1 MESLRELYRIG
12 PGPSSSHTLAPQK
25 ACKMYMEYYPNA
37 IFFDVSLYGSLA
49 LTGVGHATDEIIK
62 KTFAPRMCRVSFK
75 DRALGKFPNGLVI
88 KGYNSL
94 NELEKEWTVYSLGGG
109 SIDVEEED
117 LKLHTEIYPHNF
129 MYEILEY
136 CQEKNISLAEYPYR
150 FEKDIDRYLSDVLN
164 QMLRT
169 VDQGLNTSGIL
180 PGRLKLSRIAKALHL
195 QAISIDDLI
204 EKQKIL
210 LASYAYAACEEN
222 ADGKTCVAAPTMG
235 ASGILAALVYYYYHD
250 YGLSRTKLLRGL
262 AIAGIFGNI
271 VKKNATISGAV
282 GGCQAEV
289 GTACAMG
296 SAMIAYFNGLSN
308 KLIAYAAEIGM
319 EHHLGLT
326 CDPVGGYVMIPCIE
340 RNAVATMRAMDSAI
354 LAQHVGMIKANRV
367 SFDDV
372 VRTMQYTGK
381 KIPIELRETS
391 LGGLATEI
399 GQSEHQQNDKNREI
413 EVKDI
418 KKDLLSTYRSSDLF
432 ANLEID
438 ETDID
443 EIDNKLN
450 IKI

>member
-12 PGPSSSHTLAPQK
+12 PGPSSSHTLAPQR
-25 ACKMYMEYYPNA
+25 ACKMYMEHYPNA

-62 KTFAPRMCRVSFK
+62 KTFAPKMCRVAFK
-75 DRALGKFPNGLVI
+75 DKALGKFPNGLVI
-88 KGYNSL
+88 RGYNSL
-94 NELEKEWTVYSLGGG
+94 NNLEMEWTVYSLGGG
-109 SIDVEEED
+109 SIDIDEED
-117 LKLHTEIYPHNF
+117 LKLHNEIYPHNY
-129 MYEILEY
+129 MYEILNY
-136 CQEKNISLAEYPYR
+136 CHQNKISIAEYSYR
-150 FEKDIDRYLSDVLN
+150 YEKDIDRYLSDVLN
-164 QMLRT
+164 QMLKT
-169 VDQGLNTSGIL
+169 VDHGLNASGIL
-180 PGRLKLSRIAKALHL
+180 PGKLKLSRIAKALHL
-195 QAISIDDLI
+195 QAISIDDSI
-204 EKQKIL
+204 ERQKIL
-210 LASYAYAACEEN
+210 LSSYAYAACEEN
-222 ADGKTCVAAPTMG
+222 ADGKVCVAAPTMG

-250 YGLSRTKLLRGL
+250 FGLSRSKLLHGL
-262 AIAGIFGNI
+262 AVAGIFGNI

-319 EHHLGLT
+319 EHHLCLT

-340 RNAVATMRAMDSAI
+340 RNAVATLRAIDSAI

-381 KIPIELRETS
+381 KIAIELKETS

-399 GQSEHQQNDKNREI
+399 GLDENKMIDNATMTNKPETK
-413 EVKDI
+413 KDI
-418 KKDLLSTYRSSDLF
+418 LSTYRSSSLF
-432 ANLEID
+432 ADLDID
-438 ETDID
+438 EDYID